1 MSGVEGRKA
10 DMRNEF
16 EKQLVTLHNEMI
28 QMGSMIEKA
37 IEQAIHALV
46 NKDVD
51 VARMAM
57 ESDDDIDHQEK
68 KIENLCLKLLLHQ
81 QPVATDLRRVS
92 SALKMVTDMERI
104 GDQAA
109 DIAEIA
115 ISLAKS
121 EKQADLDLIRKMAK
135 EATVML
141 VGSIDAF
148 VNNDLSQAGDVIDRD
163 DVMDDL
169 FLQVKSTLVDF
180 IRKDQENGE
189 IATDL
194 LMIAK
199 YFERIGDHAVNISE
213 WVQFSITGERKQ

>member
-1 MSGVEGRKA
+1 
-10 DMRNEF
+10 MRNEF

-115 ISLAKS
+115 IFLAKS

-163 DVMDDL
+163 DVMDEL
-169 FLQVKSTLVDF
+169 FLQVKSTLVEF

>member
-1 MSGVEGRKA
+1 
-10 DMRNEF
+10 MRNEF